1 MNKNI
6 LIFILLIFL
15 FATVM
20 VCVFRPKTHKPIV
33 FENQYFKIELISQ
46 EVQAP
51 KNPEID
57 FQSPSV
63 NIELP
68 PVTIETPNLN
78 VNVSAPKS
86 NVKSEKSEKSV
97 AKTAQKKQEQQATTQ
112 IVSKKKEAKSD
123 NKKTETS
130 TKPDYK
136 IVKNTKLPKANYQ
149 ENKVNKEPELKA
161 SEPIQPKTKV
171 LSEEEEIIAWNKWRS
186 DLQNKLM
193 SDSKIAAPIGT
204 TFAFSFTV
212 DKFGTITNLKTWSTN
227 PSYTPLAVRVI
238 KPLLL
243 SYQKTAIL
251 NFPLGSKRVITNV
264 NGGFTMARSSRYSSP
279 SDYNDYERV
288 TK

>member
-97 AKTAQKKQEQQATTQ
+97 AKTAQKKQEQQAITQ
-112 IVSKKKEAKSD
+112 IVSKKNEAKSD
-123 NKKTETS
+123 NKKTVTS

-136 IVKNTKLPKANYQ
+136 IGKNTKLPKATFFFSIK
-149 ENKVNKEPELKA
+149 NK
-161 SEPIQPKTKV
+161 T
-171 LSEEEEIIAWNKWRS
+171 
-186 DLQNKLM
+186 
-193 SDSKIAAPIGT
+193 
-204 TFAFSFTV
+204 
-212 DKFGTITNLKTWSTN
+212 
-227 PSYTPLAVRVI
+227 
-238 KPLLL
+238 
-243 SYQKTAIL
+243 
-251 NFPLGSKRVITNV
+251 
-264 NGGFTMARSSRYSSP
+264 
-279 SDYNDYERV
+279 
-288 TK
+288 